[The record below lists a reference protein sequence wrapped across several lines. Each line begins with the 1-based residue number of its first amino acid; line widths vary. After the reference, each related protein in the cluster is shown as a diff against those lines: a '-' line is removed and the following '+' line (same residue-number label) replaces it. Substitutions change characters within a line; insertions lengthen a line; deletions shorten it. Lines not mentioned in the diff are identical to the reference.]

1 MRHSGKTVLL
11 REMPA
16 KAAVASCLCAKVPCD
31 IVAFAEA
38 KKTADAPRPYHDI

>member
-11 REMPA
+11 QEMPA
-16 KAAVASCLCAKVPCD
+16 KAAVASCLRGKVPCD